1 MELKLVLMA
10 FEGLSKRVD
19 DIMKENQSLKNEI
32 RDLRKQIDLRPTE
45 SPAPASATES
55 KSEDELLTL
64 KSAISLLKISRSG
77 FIRMVNDGIF
87 KPIKLNLRTLRYSRH
102 DLLNFINRR

>member
-19 DIMKENQSLKNEI
+19 DIIKENQSLKNEI

-45 SPAPASATES
+45 SPATAPES

>member
-19 DIMKENQSLKNEI
+19 DIMKENQLLKNEI

-45 SPAPASATES
+45 SIAPAPES

>member
-19 DIMKENQSLKNEI
+19 DIMKENQSLKSEI

-45 SPAPASATES
+45 SPAPAPEG

>member
-45 SPAPASATES
+45 STAPATES

-64 KSAISLLKISRSG
+64 KSAISLLKVSRSG

>member
-45 SPAPASATES
+45 SPVPTTES
-55 KSEDELLTL
+55 KSEDELNSDYIEKLLQKEKEERL
-64 KSAISLLKISRSG
+64 KKQET
-77 FIRMVNDGIF
+77 
-87 KPIKLNLRTLRYSRH
+87 KE
-102 DLLNFINRR
+102 

>member
-32 RDLRKQIDLRPTE
+32 RDLRKQIDLRSTE
-45 SPAPASATES
+45 SPVPTTES

>member
-45 SPAPASATES
+45 STAPAPES

>member
-45 SPAPASATES
+45 SPVPVMES

-64 KSAISLLKISRSG
+64 KSAISLLKVSRSG

>member
-19 DIMKENQSLKNEI
+19 DIMKENQLLKNEI

-45 SPAPASATES
+45 SPVPTTES

>member
-45 SPAPASATES
+45 SSVPAMES